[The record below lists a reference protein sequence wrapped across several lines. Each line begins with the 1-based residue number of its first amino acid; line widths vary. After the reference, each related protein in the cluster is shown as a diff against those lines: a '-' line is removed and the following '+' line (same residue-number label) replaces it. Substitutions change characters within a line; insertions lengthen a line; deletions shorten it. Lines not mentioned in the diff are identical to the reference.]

1 MAPGLRSTDGKPA
14 AMPLSQGPYTTDQQ
28 HFSDQAELDNIN
40 RYVLEEYFSQAP
52 GINADLASTTE
63 SVNTPVNKHFEIKGT
78 GGTSALATFSTTL
91 GALTLTTD
99 TSSADQMI
107 VAPHLDTKQTAWTGI
122 LWGTENQVNWE
133 AVVRTGASIAD
144 ITLWAGLKLT
154 DTETIITDADQV
166 YFRFDSTDDTNWNVI
181 SSIGGTDIA
190 TDSNVVVAADTTYH
204 FKVKIASDRTA
215 TIFIDNNKIFTTAA
229 LTDDV
234 SFIPYIGVQTDT
246 TAGKVINV
254 VKEKISRIIFE

>member
-1 MAPGLRSTDGKPA
+1 MAPGKRSVDGKGA
-14 AMPLSQGPYTTDQQ
+14 APPYSQGPYEDDQQ
-28 HFSDQAELDNIN
+28 TLMTNAFLDNIN
-40 RYVLEEYFSQAP
+40 RFVLEEHFHHAP

-63 SVNTPVNKHFEIKGT
+63 SVNTPVNRDFEIKGT

-107 VAPHLDTKQTAWTGI
+107 VAPHLDTKQTAWAGV
-122 LWGTENQVNWE
+122 LWGTENQVIWE

-154 DTETIITDADQV
+154 DTETIITDADQC
-166 YFRFDSTDDTNWNVI
+166 YFRFDSADDTNWNVI
-181 SSIGGTDIA
+181 SSIGDSDTA
-190 TDSNVVVAADTTYH
+190 TDSNVVVAVDTTYH
-204 FKVKIASDRTA
+204 FKISIASDRTA
-215 TIFIDNNKIFTTAA
+215 TFFIDNNKIFTTAA